1 VFDVNEGVKSG
12 TDIFSEV
19 LYLCINLFIYLNYI
33 CSSVQ
38 QYKTIRL
45 SKSVLSDLK
54 ALQKDGESLPDT
66 VRRLHNDYSDCI
78 EEIQYR
84 YSRDIMND
92 GTFTQYISITT
103 YGNSR
108 YGLRYAEYFMKIG
121 EELNDIVRLPKDVL
135 DEISWMPQHP
145 DEIFNTTM
153 FTLISI
159 EKALTEWNGE
169 DKE

>member
-1 VFDVNEGVKSG
+1 MK
-12 TDIFSEV
+12 
-19 LYLCINLFIYLNYI
+19 
-33 CSSVQ
+33 

-54 ALQKDGESLPDT
+54 ALQKDGESIPDT
-66 VRRLHNDYSDCI
+66 VRRLYNDYLDCM

-92 GTFTQYISITT
+92 GSFTQYISITA

-108 YGLRYAEYFMKIG
+108 YGLQYSEYFMNIG
-121 EELNDIVRLPKDVL
+121 EELNDILRLPKDVL

-159 EKALTEWNGE
+159 EKALIEWNRDG
-169 DKE
+169 KKQK

>member
-1 VFDVNEGVKSG
+1 M
-12 TDIFSEV
+12 
-19 LYLCINLFIYLNYI
+19 
-33 CSSVQ
+33 Q

-54 ALQKDGESLPDT
+54 ALQKDGESILDT
-66 VRRLHNDYSDCI
+66 IRRLHNDYSDCI
-78 EEIQYR
+78 EEINYR
-84 YSRDIMND
+84 YARDIMND
-92 GTFTQYISITT
+92 GSFTQYISITACD
-103 YGNSR
+103 NSR
-108 YGLRYAEYFMKIG
+108 YRSRYTEHFMKIG

-159 EKALTEWNGE
+159 EKALMEWNSE

>member
-1 VFDVNEGVKSG
+1 MYIV
-12 TDIFSEV
+12 T
-19 LYLCINLFIYLNYI
+19 INYV
-33 CSSVQ
+33 CSSMK

-54 ALQKDGESLPDT
+54 ALQKDDESIPDT
-66 VRRLHNDYSDCI
+66 IRRLHNDYSDCI
-78 EEIQYR
+78 EEINYR
-84 YSRDIMND
+84 YARDIMND
-92 GTFTQYISITT
+92 GSFTQYISITVCD
-103 YGNSR
+103 NSR
-108 YGLRYAEYFMKIG
+108 YGTRYTEHFMKIG

-159 EKALTEWNGE
+159 EKALMEWNSE

>member
-1 VFDVNEGVKSG
+1 MK
-12 TDIFSEV
+12 
-19 LYLCINLFIYLNYI
+19 
-33 CSSVQ
+33 

-54 ALQKDGESLPDT
+54 ALQINGESIPDT

-92 GTFTQYISITT
+92 GSFTQYISITA
-103 YGNSR
+103 YADSR
-108 YGLRYAEYFMKIG
+108 YGSRYTEYFMTIG
-121 EELNDIVRLPKDVL
+121 EDLNDIIRLPKDVL

-159 EKALTEWNGE
+159 EKALMEWNRE
-169 DKE
+169 D

>member
-1 VFDVNEGVKSG
+1 
-12 TDIFSEV
+12 
-19 LYLCINLFIYLNYI
+19 LCINSFIYLNYI
-33 CSSVQ
+33 CSNVQ

-54 ALQKDGESLPDT
+54 ALQKGSESIPDT
-66 VRRLHNDYSDCI
+66 VRRLYNDYLDCM

-84 YSRDIMND
+84 YSRDIKND
-92 GTFTQYISITT
+92 GSFTQYISITA
-103 YGNSR
+103 YDNSR
-108 YGLRYAEYFMKIG
+108 YGPRYNEYFLKRG
-121 EELNDIVRLPKDVL
+121 EELNDIVRLPKDAL
-135 DEISWMPQHP
+135 DEISWIPQHP

-159 EKALTEWNGE
+159 EKALMEWNGE

>member
-1 VFDVNEGVKSG
+1 MK
-12 TDIFSEV
+12 
-19 LYLCINLFIYLNYI
+19 
-33 CSSVQ
+33 

-45 SKSVLSDLK
+45 SKSVFSDLK
-54 ALQKDGESLPDT
+54 ALQKDGESIPDT

-92 GTFTQYISITT
+92 GSFTQYISITASA
-103 YGNSR
+103 NSR
-108 YGLRYAEYFMKIG
+108 YGSQYTEYFMKIG
-121 EELNDIVRLPKDVL
+121 EEMNDIVRLPKDVL
-135 DEISWMPQHP
+135 DEIRWMPQHP

-159 EKALTEWNGE
+159 EKALMEWNEKG
-169 DKE
+169 KK

>member
-1 VFDVNEGVKSG
+1 M
-12 TDIFSEV
+12 
-19 LYLCINLFIYLNYI
+19 
-33 CSSVQ
+33 Q
-38 QYKTIRL
+38 HKTIRI

-54 ALQKDGESLPDT
+54 YLQKNGESIPYT
-66 VRRLHNDYSDCI
+66 IRRLHNDYSDCI

-92 GTFTQYISITT
+92 GSFTQYISITACED
-103 YGNSR
+103 SR
-108 YGLRYAEYFMKIG
+108 YGLRYTEYFMNIG
-121 EELNDIVRLPKDVL
+121 EDLYDIIRLPKEVL
-135 DEISWMPQHP
+135 DEISWIPQHP

-159 EKALTEWNGE
+159 EKALMEWNRE